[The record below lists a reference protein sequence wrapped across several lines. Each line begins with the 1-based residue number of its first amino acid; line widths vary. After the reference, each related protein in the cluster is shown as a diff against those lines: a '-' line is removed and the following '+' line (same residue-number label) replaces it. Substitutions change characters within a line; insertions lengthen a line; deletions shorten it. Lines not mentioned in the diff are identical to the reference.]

1 MYDSRTTSQYMLN
14 IIGVLVLF
22 TAMNYARPVLVPF
35 FMACFLAITIQ
46 PSLRWLNQYVPR
58 WASAVLVTL
67 ILLVAIV
74 GGSSLFVSDV
84 VGVAARTPLY
94 AERFKEMIQGGI
106 DFAARHG
113 VEISL
118 QNLGSSEGLSWIFG
132 FLTDGLQSALEVLAE
147 TVLVLFTMVFLLME
161 GDEFR
166 RKIARSFTNHTS
178 DMLLDSIDSIVSR
191 IQTYM
196 ITKTLISL
204 ATGVCTSI
212 LTWIIGLEFP
222 LLWGIIAFL
231 LNFIPNVG
239 SIIAVIP
246 PVVVA
251 FLQFETPTPGLVS
264 LIGLTVVQ
272 MTIGN
277 VIEPRVMAHSLD
289 LSTLVVFVSMIFWGW
304 LWGMVGVILAV
315 PLTAAIKII
324 CEHIEGLHTIAIL
337 LGERAESVP
346 RDVPLLS
353 SSALPS
359 AIRPPSRA
367 HLDPVQSLTG
377 SRTHL
382 DIVTPRR
389 SVTLTPDLMGLA
401 AVPPS
406 SSSPQ
411 PLTHSEAHPNPSLSA
426 HDPRVMQRLFG
437 PPAPRPSSSPNAD
450 PPSP

>member
-1 MYDSRTTSQYMLN
+1 MYDSRITSQYMLN

-58 WASAVLVTL
+58 WVSAIVVTL

-74 GGSSLFVSDV
+74 GGSSLFVADI
-84 VGVAARTPLY
+84 VGVAGRVPAY
-94 AERFKEMIQGGI
+94 AERFKEIIQGSI

-113 VEISL
+113 LDISL

-178 DMLLDSIDSIVSR
+178 DMLLDSIDSIVNR

-204 ATGVCTSI
+204 ATGVCTGI
-212 LTWIIGLEFP
+212 LTWILGLEFP
-222 LLWGIIAFL
+222 ILWGTIAFL

-246 PVVVA
+246 PVIVA
-251 FLQFETPTPGLVS
+251 FLQFETPTPGLVT

-359 AIRPPSRA
+359 AVRPPSRA
-367 HLDPVQSLTG
+367 HLDPVQSLAG
-377 SRTHL
+377 SRAHL
-382 DIVTPRR
+382 GDC
-389 SVTLTPDLMGLA
+389 D
-401 AVPPS
+401 
-406 SSSPQ
+406 
-411 PLTHSEAHPNPSLSA
+411 
-426 HDPRVMQRLFG
+426 
-437 PPAPRPSSSPNAD
+437 PPALGHADARSPWPHRSPRLPILIPHHTPHHA
-450 PPSP
+450 PP